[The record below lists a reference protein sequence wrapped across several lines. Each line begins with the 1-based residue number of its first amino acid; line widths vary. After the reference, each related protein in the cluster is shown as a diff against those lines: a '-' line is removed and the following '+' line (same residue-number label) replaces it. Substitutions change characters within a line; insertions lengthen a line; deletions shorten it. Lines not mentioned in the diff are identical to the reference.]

1 MVYNSP
7 HLYSIF
13 TRYKQKYLSDGNET
27 KQQFISPLVSVL
39 VCGMVLEQW
48 RSFMVMAANEWAQ
61 FIKQPAYFSYEF
73 SVTWR
78 Q

>member
-13 TRYKQKYLSDGNET
+13 TRYKQNYWSDGNET
-27 KQQFISPLVSVL
+27 KQQFISPLVTVL

-48 RSFMVMAANEWAQ
+48 RSFMVMAADEWAQ
-61 FIKQPAYFSYEF
+61 FIKLPAYFVYEF
-73 SVTWR
+73 SVT
-78 Q
+78 